1 MTDLQ
6 TAAQQALEFCEFL
19 WREVVLN
26 DWAEGQREATEAAL
40 RAALA
45 EQQEQAEPDTCTWQ
59 QDGDSD
65 SGVYGTSCGSYFH
78 LEDGTPEDNKMA
90 WCCYCGKRLAQ
101 ELITEDNDD

>member
-1 MTDLQ
+1 MDSSLR

-45 EQQEQAEPDTCTWQ
+45 EPVQDVKGCDHCEQPLYAAIKCKVCGRVTEPVQEWASIP
-59 QDGDSD
+59 
-65 SGVYGTSCGSYFH
+65 GTNVRVPIRRKG
-78 LEDGTPEDNKMA
+78 
-90 WCCYCGKRLAQ
+90 
-101 ELITEDNDD
+101 